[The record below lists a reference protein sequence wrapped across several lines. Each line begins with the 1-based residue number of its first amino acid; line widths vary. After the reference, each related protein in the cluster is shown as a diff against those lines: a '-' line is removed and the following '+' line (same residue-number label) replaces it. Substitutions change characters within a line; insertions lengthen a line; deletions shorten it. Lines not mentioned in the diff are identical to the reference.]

1 MKNNPKTKGFFVP
14 IVGSR
19 RDKESQYA
27 DTKKVSAPMV
37 SHKRIKI
44 NLEAG
49 L

>member
-1 MKNNPKTKGFFVP
+1 MKNNLKAKRFFVP
-14 IVGSR
+14 PAANV